1 MRGGYVGLMNCVFA
15 AQKAVCPFHP
25 SCDCYITFLE
35 TACLSGLGH
44 NRHKSPKSFYLPIIL
59 HLDARSTP
67 TREC

>member
-25 SCDCYITFLE
+25 SCDGHVAFFE
-35 TACLSGLGH
+35 VARPLGMEH
-44 NRHKSPKSFYLPIIL
+44 NHHKSPKSFYLPIIL